1 MTEDVVELIPVS
13 KIFILN
19 PRSRNKITFEAI
31 VASIRAVGL
40 KRPIAV
46 SRRSAPTEQGH
57 LYDLICG
64 QGRIEAFLALG
75 ESTIPAIIRELT
87 KEECLLRSLAENIA
101 RRRSPPQALYRE
113 VRRLR
118 ARGYKAA
125 EISQK
130 LGIHFTY
137 VHELINLLDKGETQ
151 LLKDVELKR
160 VPISVAITIANG
172 TDADVQRALS
182 EAYQSGDLRGARLE
196 TVKKIIAR
204 RSPSSGGGSAVTS
217 NPRIVTSAALIRE
230 YRRHTNRQRA
240 LVNQAVVAR
249 RRVLLIASAM
259 KHLLRDENF
268 KTLLRAESLLSMPA
282 NLDARV
288 NCA

>member
-1 MTEDVVELIPVS
+1 MTEDAVTLIPIS
-13 KIFILN
+13 EIFILN
-19 PRSRNKITFEAI
+19 PRSRNKLTFDAI
-31 VASIRAVGL
+31 VTSIRTVGL

-46 SRRSAPTEQGH
+46 SRRSVPTEQDQH
-57 LYDLICG
+57 YDLICG
-64 QGRIEAFLALG
+64 QGRIEAFQALG
-75 ESTIPAIIRELT
+75 ETTIPAIVRELT

-101 RRRSPPQALYRE
+101 RRRSSPQALYRE

-137 VHELINLLDKGETQ
+137 IHELINLLDKGETQ
-151 LLKDVELKR
+151 LLRDVEMRR
-160 VPISVAITIANG
+160 VPLTVAITIANG

-182 EAYQSGDLRGARLE
+182 DAYQSGELRGSRLE
-196 TVKKIIAR
+196 VVKKIIAR
-204 RSPSSGGGSAVTS
+204 RSPGSETVSAVTS
-217 NPRIVTSAALIRE
+217 NPKVITSAALIRE

-240 LVNQAVVAR
+240 LVNRAVVAR
-249 RRVLLIASAM
+249 RRVLLITSAM
-259 KHLLRDENF
+259 KQLLRDDNF
-268 KTLLRAESLLSMPA
+268 KTLLRAETLLSMPA

-288 NCA
+288 RRS

>member
-1 MTEDVVELIPVS
+1 MTEDVVELIPIS

-46 SRRSAPTEQGH
+46 SRRSVPTEHGH

-101 RRRSPPQALYRE
+101 RRRSAPQALYRE

-137 VHELINLLDKGETQ
+137 IHELINLLDKGETQ
-151 LLKDVELKR
+151 LLKDVEMKR

-182 EAYQSGDLRGARLE
+182 EAYQSGDLRCARLE

-204 RSPSSGGGSAVTS
+204 RSPSSGVSSPVIS
-217 NPRIVTSAALIRE
+217 NPKIVTSAALIRE

-249 RRVLLIASAM
+249 RRVLLITSAM
-259 KHLLRDENF
+259 KQLLRDENF
-268 KTLLRAESLLSMPA
+268 KTLLRAESLLLMPA

-288 NCA
+288 NRA

>member
-1 MTEDVVELIPVS
+1 MTEETVILIPISEILV
-13 KIFILN
+13 LN
-19 PRSRNKITFEAI
+19 PRSRNKITFETI
-31 VASIRAVGL
+31 VASIRAIGL
-40 KRPIAV
+40 KRPITV
-46 SRRSAPTEQGH
+46 CKRPVPTEQGH
-57 LYDLICG
+57 RYDLICG
-64 QGRIEAFLALG
+64 QGRMEAFLSLG
-75 ESTIPAIIRELT
+75 ETTIPAIVRQVT

-101 RRRSPPQALYRE
+101 RRRSSPQALYRE

-125 EISQK
+125 EISEK

-137 VHELINLLDKGETQ
+137 IHELINLLEKGETQ
-151 LLKDVELKR
+151 LLRDVEMKR

-182 EAYQSGDLRGARLE
+182 EAYQSGELRGARLE

-204 RSPSSGGGSAVTS
+204 RSPGSAGISQVTG
-217 NPRIVTSAALIRE
+217 NPKVITSAALIRE

-240 LVNQAVVAR
+240 LVNRAMVAR
-249 RRVLLIASAM
+249 RRLLLITSAM
-259 KHLLRDENF
+259 KQLLTDDNF
-268 KTLLRAESLLSMPA
+268 KTLLRAESLLTMPA

-288 NCA
+288 NRA